1 MALFRHLT
9 LPLKARVVTPQ
20 ARPCYTRHHPW
31 TLRHASAR
39 SRNKL
44 DVERDR
50 DAASL
55 PTADTNLTH
64 FPER

>member
-1 MALFRHLT
+1 L
-9 LPLKARVVTPQ
+9 
-20 ARPCYTRHHPW
+20 
-31 TLRHASAR
+31 LRSASRWHWSEAERLISCASAR

-50 DAASL
+50 DAASR

-64 FPER
+64 FPGR